1 MGRHR
6 GAIAI
11 RPIGARSRPS
21 AERRNIADRGLAIIA
36 RAVGGDLGRCRLIGL
51 GCAGV
56 TKKFSP
62 SVPRIASR
70 CRGLAAFKKPDRP
83 SASNPD
89 ISCATNDH
97 AALSWS
103 VTYFG
108 FSRARQIAGIMIPTR
123 SMISRNSAI
132 FQPHVTGAIEAIAI
146 PNPTMQART
155 MASFPPLMRAS
166 SCRRRSTLWRSCNGV
181 LSSAIS

>member
-1 MGRHR
+1 MRAQSRRRLTKKCPENVTNAHLPQTVTAASGA

-103 VTYFG
+103 VTYF
-108 FSRARQIAGIMIPTR
+108 
-123 SMISRNSAI
+123 
-132 FQPHVTGAIEAIAI
+132 
-146 PNPTMQART
+146 
-155 MASFPPLMRAS
+155 
-166 SCRRRSTLWRSCNGV
+166 
-181 LSSAIS
+181 